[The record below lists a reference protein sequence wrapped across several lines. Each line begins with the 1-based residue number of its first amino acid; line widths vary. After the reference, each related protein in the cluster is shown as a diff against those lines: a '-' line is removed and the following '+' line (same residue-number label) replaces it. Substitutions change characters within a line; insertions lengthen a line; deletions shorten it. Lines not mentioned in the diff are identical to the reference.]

1 VRHHLLIALTL
12 FGPAVSAADPAEPQA
27 AAATTTTTTAPP
39 ATTSVAASVAAPAEV
54 EPVPDPPETGP
65 QGKEIDQESAELEAV
80 RAAERAVRVQEVP
93 GLESRA
99 AEAVEGLGLGSPLRQ
114 RLEEALGREVTA
126 PQGETPDRIALL
138 PEIDHGLSK
147 LQAEYDIP
155 IDVNEAVV
163 GYVRFFQLPLV
174 RPHYLKYLGRG
185 YRYIPRYQQI
195 MREEGV
201 PEDTV
206 YLAMIESGF
215 ANYAVSRA
223 KAVGPWQFIAPTGK
237 LYGLKQDFWVDER
250 RDPEK
255 AARAAARF
263 LKELHEAT
271 GDWRLAWAGYNAG
284 LGTVKR
290 AQARGYP
297 DYWSMAAAKG
307 RRALR
312 AETKGYVPKLMA
324 AAIIA
329 RHPEDFGFRPEEIE
343 PERWPEFEETTI
355 EEAAPLALLAAAAGV
370 GEAELVDLN
379 PELRRATTPP
389 RTYRL
394 KLPARSGTT
403 FAANWPSMKARI
415 PVAIFEG
422 HVVQRGETL
431 SGIAVSYG
439 VSLDGIL
446 ALNPRLNPRALRPG
460 TELVI
465 PRVNAKASAK
475 ASLKT
480 AVPPAATEHPAPAAT
495 AAPAS
500 TSNGTVP
507 PATNTT
513 PNAAPAATASAAP
526 PGGVWRV
533 KQGDTLWSISR
544 NTGLPL
550 GELCRLN
557 GIENPRHHRLQVGAT
572 LLVAST
578 RG

>member
-1 VRHHLLIALTL
+1 MRHHLLIVLTL
-12 FGPAVSAADPAEPQA
+12 LGPAVAAAEP
-27 AAATTTTTTAPP
+27 
-39 ATTSVAASVAAPAEV
+39 VAAPAAASTSATLTASHPTATPTATAAHATPPSAAPTEP
-54 EPVPDPPETGP
+54 EPVADVPETGP

-99 AEAVEGLGLGSPLRQ
+99 AEAVEGLGLASPLRR

-138 PEIDHGLSK
+138 PEIDHGLQK

-163 GYVRFFQLPLV
+163 GYVRFFQSPMV
-174 RPHYLKYLGRG
+174 RPHYVKYLARG
-185 YRYIPRYQQI
+185 HRYIPRYQQI
-195 MREEGV
+195 LREEGV

-206 YLAMIESGF
+206 FLAMIESGF

-263 LKELHEAT
+263 LRELHQST

-284 LGTVKR
+284 LGTVRR

-343 PERWPEFEETTI
+343 PERWPEYVEI
-355 EEAAPLALLAAAAGV
+355 AVEEAAPLALLAAAAGV

-389 RTYRL
+389 RPYRL
-394 KLPARSGTT
+394 KLPARSGPT
-403 FAANWPSMKARI
+403 FAANWPSMKARV

-431 SGIAVSYG
+431 SGIAVRYG
-439 VSLDGIL
+439 VALDGIL

-465 PRVNAKASAK
+465 PRVNAKATAK
-475 ASLKT
+475 A
-480 AVPPAATEHPAPAAT
+480 AAPPAATERPTPAAT
-495 AAPAS
+495 ATPASTPAS
-500 TSNGTVP
+500 TSNGTASPV
-507 PATNTT
+507 T
-513 PNAAPAATASAAP
+513 TASAP
-526 PGGVWRV
+526 PQGGVWRV
-533 KQGDTLWSISR
+533 KPGDTLWSISR

-557 GIENPRHHRLQVGAT
+557 GIENPRHHRLQVGVT

>member
-12 FGPAVSAADPAEPQA
+12 LGSAVAAAEPA
-27 AAATTTTTTAPP
+27 AAPTAAATPTETATPAPAATPRAAVTVAPP
-39 ATTSVAASVAAPAEV
+39 EP
-54 EPVPDPPETGP
+54 EPVADVPETGP
-65 QGKEIDQESAELEAV
+65 QGKEIDQESAELEAI

-99 AEAVEGLGLGSPLRQ
+99 AEAAEGLGLGSPLRQ

-138 PEIDHGLSK
+138 PELDHGLSK

-155 IDVNEAVV
+155 VDVNEAVV

-174 RPHYLKYLGRG
+174 RPHYVKYLGRG

-206 YLAMIESGF
+206 FLAMIESGF

-263 LKELHEAT
+263 LKELHQAT

-284 LGTVKR
+284 LGTVQR

-307 RRALR
+307 HRALR

-329 RHPEDFGFRPEEIE
+329 RHPEAFGFRAEEIE
-343 PERWPEFEETTI
+343 PERWPEYEETTI

-389 RTYRL
+389 RPYQL

-403 FAANWPSMKARI
+403 FAANWPSMKARV

-431 SGIAVSYG
+431 SGIAARYS
-439 VSLDGIL
+439 VSLDGIM

-465 PRVNAKASAK
+465 PRVNARASAK
-475 ASLKT
+475 AATPAT
-480 AVPPAATEHPAPAAT
+480 ATERPASAAPPAESPA
-495 AAPAS
+495 AAPAPIPAA
-500 TSNGTVP
+500 P
-507 PATNTT
+507 P
-513 PNAAPAATASAAP
+513 APAATASARPAD
-526 PGGVWRV
+526 GVWHV
-533 KQGDTLWSISR
+533 KQGDTLWSIAR

-550 GELCRLN
+550 EELCRLN
-557 GIENPRHHRLQVGAT
+557 GIGNPRHHRLQVGAT
-572 LLVAST
+572 LRVASS